1 MCQQWLPHFLSLISM
16 AYNGLTE
23 NDNRQYP
30 GKCYGIFPS
39 YKFPPRDYGTL
50 VKVCEDL
57 ELTLVSEER
66 SHRMNYKEAVEY
78 IEEVQVYGSVLGLEN
93 IKALCEKLGNPQKD
107 LKFIHIAGTNGKG
120 SVLAFVSTVLKAA
133 GYKVGRYISPTITE
147 YRERIQINQRMIS
160 KKDLPVY
167 MERIKEACDALV
179 EEGKSHPT
187 PFEMETALGFLY
199 FKEKNCD
206 FVVLETGLGGITDAT
221 NIIDNTVLAI
231 LTSISRDHM
240 GFLGNSLE
248 EIAKKKT
255 GIIKDG
261 CVAVTAGQTPEVTDI
276 IKKAC
281 YEKKIPLL
289 VGDSSLVKN
298 VKRSMK
304 KQSFSYKEY
313 KKIEISMLGTYQIE
327 NAIVALEAIEALK
340 NAGYQINEK
349 AVLEGMA
356 ETTWQGRFSIINNR
370 PLIVIDGAHNEDG
383 AKKLAQSIEAYFTN
397 KKIIYIMG
405 VLRDKEYEK
414 IIKATYSFAD
424 SILTIKPP
432 HNERAL
438 DAYELA
444 KEVARYHSHVT
455 ALDSLEEAVE
465 LSLLMAGK
473 DKDTVIIAYGS
484 LSFLGELMKIVENKK
499 ELQKDFHG
507 QTR

>member
-1 MCQQWLPHFLSLISM
+1 
-16 AYNGLTE
+16 
-23 NDNRQYP
+23 
-30 GKCYGIFPS
+30 
-39 YKFPPRDYGTL
+39 
-50 VKVCEDL
+50 
-57 ELTLVSEER
+57 
-66 SHRMNYKEAVEY
+66 MNYKEAVEY

-93 IKALCEKLGNPQKD
+93 IKALCDKLDNPQKE

-120 SVLAFVSTVLKAA
+120 SVLAFLSTVLQKA

-147 YRERIQINQRMIS
+147 YRERFLINQKMIS
-160 KKDLPVY
+160 KRDLPVF
-167 MERIKEACDALV
+167 MEQIKNACDALV
-179 EEGKSHPT
+179 EEGKPHPT

-199 FKEKNCD
+199 FKEKKCD
-206 FVVLETGLGGITDAT
+206 FVLLETGLGGITDAT
-221 NIIDNTVLAI
+221 NVIENTVLAV

-248 EIAKKKT
+248 EIAKKKA
-255 GIIKDG
+255 GIIKTG
-261 CVAVTAGQTPEVTDI
+261 SLAVTTSQAPEVMKVI
-276 IKKAC
+276 EESCKQKQV
-281 YEKKIPLL
+281 PLFAL
-289 VGDSSLVKN
+289 DSSLVKN

-313 KKIEISMLGTYQIE
+313 KKIDISMLGTYQIE
-327 NAIVALEAIEALK
+327 NAAVALEAVEALK
-340 NAGYQINEK
+340 SKGYEIKEK

-356 ETTWQGRFSIINNR
+356 EADWLGRFSIISTK
-370 PLIVIDGAHNEDG
+370 PMFVIDGAHNEDG
-383 AKKLAQSIEAYFTN
+383 AKKLAGSIEAYFTN

-414 IIKATYSFAD
+414 IIKETYSYAD

-444 KEVARYHSHVT
+444 KEAAKFHKHVT

-473 DKDTVIIAYGS
+473 DKDAVIIAFGS
-484 LSFLGELMKIVENKK
+484 LSFLGDLIRLVEHKK

-507 QTR
+507 QIR

>member
-1 MCQQWLPHFLSLISM
+1 
-16 AYNGLTE
+16 
-23 NDNRQYP
+23 
-30 GKCYGIFPS
+30 
-39 YKFPPRDYGTL
+39 
-50 VKVCEDL
+50 
-57 ELTLVSEER
+57 
-66 SHRMNYKEAVEY
+66 MNYKEAVEY

-120 SVLAFVSTVLKAA
+120 SVLAFVSTVLKVA

-255 GIIKDG
+255 GIIKEG

-340 NAGYQINEK
+340 SAGYQIKEK
-349 AVLEGMA
+349 AVVVGMA

-383 AKKLAQSIEAYFTN
+383 IDAFILSVKEDGCKGHRWLLFSAVA
-397 KKIIYIMG
+397 
-405 VLRDKEYEK
+405 DKE
-414 IIKATYSFAD
+414 
-424 SILTIKPP
+424 
-432 HNERAL
+432 
-438 DAYELA
+438 
-444 KEVARYHSHVT
+444 
-455 ALDSLEEAVE
+455 
-465 LSLLMAGK
+465 
-473 DKDTVIIAYGS
+473 
-484 LSFLGELMKIVENKK
+484 
-499 ELQKDFHG
+499 
-507 QTR
+507 